1 MKEPLKTVSEI
12 VAQANDLFSE
22 KSSVD
27 TIVGIMDKKLRQQ
40 GMNTDAITIDC
51 LTQDKKIVLLMHD
64 EKPDKVSIDLGN
76 QAGDIISSSD
86 YELSKLS
93 IAYVVEIMEV
103 NFLPS

>member
-22 KSSVD
+22 KSSID

-64 EKPDKVSIDLGN
+64 EKPDIVSVALGN
-76 QAGDIISSSD
+76 KAGDIIFSSN
-86 YELSKLS
+86 YELNTLS
-93 IAYVVEIMEV
+93 IPCVLEIMEV
-103 NFLPS
+103 NLLP